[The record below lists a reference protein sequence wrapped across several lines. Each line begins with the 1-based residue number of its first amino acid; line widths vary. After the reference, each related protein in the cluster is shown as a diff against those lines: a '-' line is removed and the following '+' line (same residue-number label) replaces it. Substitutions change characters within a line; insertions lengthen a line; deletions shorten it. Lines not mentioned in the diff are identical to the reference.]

1 MSGNISPN
9 IITDG
14 LVFYV
19 DAANNK
25 SIISGDASWNDL
37 TSNNSGTLT
46 NGPTFDPNNGGSVVF
61 DGTNDYVGFGDIL
74 DLGILSVNMWIN
86 CDVYNSGRQF
96 LFGKWKNSHRAYT
109 LVLNQGGTS
118 AGSITSQVSID
129 GGSTNTG
136 LATFSGAIDANST
149 WFNVGFTHDGTNLK
163 TYVDGVL
170 GATTAIGEAYTSGTS
185 HFAIGTVLFINDTS
199 PLDPFNGKIA
209 NLKIYNR
216 ALSSEEIIQNY
227 DSLKNRFK

>member
-37 TSNNSGTLT
+37 TSSNSGTLT

-185 HFAIGTVLFINDTS
+185 HFAIGTVLFINDI
-199 PLDPFNGKIA
+199 F
-209 NLKIYNR
+209 
-216 ALSSEEIIQNY
+216 Q
-227 DSLKNRFK
+227 

>member
-1 MSGNISPN
+1 MSGNISTN

-14 LVFYV
+14 LIFYV

-25 SIISGDASWNDL
+25 SIISGDTSWNDL

-46 NGPTFDPNNGGSVVF
+46 NGPTFDPSNSGSVVF

-74 DLGILSVNMWIN
+74 DLGVLSACMWIN

-96 LFGKWKNSHRAYT
+96 LFGKWKNASRAYT

-136 LATFSGAIDANST
+136 LATFSSAIDANST
-149 WFNVGFTHDGTNLK
+149 WFNVGFTHDGTSLK
-163 TYVDGVL
+163 TYVNGVL
-170 GATTAIGEAYTSGTS
+170 GATTTIGEAYTSGTS

-209 NLKIYNR
+209 NLKIYDR